1 MMPDSL
7 SSLRI
12 GTRDSQLALWQ
23 ARHVQQLL
31 REQTPAWSL
40 EQLPLYPIKAVGDK
54 VLDVSLSELSTQ
66 QKQYGVFV
74 KELEQYLQT
83 NRIDI
88 AVHSL
93 KDMPSR
99 LPDGLAVVPIGERA
113 SVRDAWLQPQGLSFF
128 ELPARSVVGTSS
140 LRRTAQLRRLRSDL
154 TYTSI
159 RGNVQTR
166 LRKLEEGVVDGMILA
181 EAGLNRLGL
190 GSVMV
195 HTFCPLTQLI
205 PAVGQ
210 GVLGVEYRVCD
221 TAIEARL
228 HPLVEPCLY
237 VAFTAERTLM
247 AELEGGCQLPLGAY
261 CYWNDAQQHY
271 ELVAQLLHP
280 TNPEVV
286 VEGSCCIRSLAE
298 AASQA
303 RTLAHTL
310 LANGGIAIKQ
320 AIADATKS

>member
-1 MMPDSL
+1 MMPDFSR
-7 SSLRI
+7 SLRI

-31 REQTPAWSL
+31 QTHCPSYAL

-66 QKQYGVFV
+66 QKQYGVFI
-74 KELEQYLQT
+74 KELEQHLHANT
-83 NRIDI
+83 VDI

-93 KDMPSR
+93 KDMPSH
-99 LPDGLAVVPIGERA
+99 LPEGLAVLPVGERA

-128 ELPARSVVGTSS
+128 ELPAGSVVGTSS

-154 TYTSI
+154 AYTSI

-166 LRKLEEGVVDGMILA
+166 LRKLAEGVVDGMILA
-181 EAGLNRLGL
+181 EAGLSRLGL
-190 GSVMV
+190 ASAIV

-221 TAIEARL
+221 TAIEAL
-228 HPLVEPCLY
+228 LQPLVDPCLQ
-237 VAFTAERTLM
+237 VAFTAERAFM

-261 CYWNDAQQHY
+261 CYWNDAQQQY

-280 TNPEVV
+280 THPEVV
-286 VEGSCCIRSLAE
+286 VEGSCVIRSLAE
-298 AASQA
+298 AESQA
-303 RTLAHTL
+303 HALAHTVL
-310 LANGGIAIKQ
+310 HNGGFAIKE
-320 AIADATKS
+320 AITHATKD